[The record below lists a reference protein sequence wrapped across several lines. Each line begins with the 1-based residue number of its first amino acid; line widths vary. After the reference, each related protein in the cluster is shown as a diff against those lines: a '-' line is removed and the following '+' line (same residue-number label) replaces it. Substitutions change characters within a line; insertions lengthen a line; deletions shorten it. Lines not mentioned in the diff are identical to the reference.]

1 MKRKLLF
8 TGAVFIVG
16 VCICIIA
23 YAMNWSSGVNVNT
36 RNLENKLTH
45 NLVQEQGQVKDL
57 IDFSYDTVHIFE
69 PYQPKESMEL
79 QIGFKFK
86 GLKETVSE
94 GMMNILFLNNNSPVA
109 YLYGYPSNTGYYI
122 ELPVGTY
129 TKIEL
134 DEMSYTATKC
144 EVGNSAGTP
153 QTYNK
158 YVFDKN

>member
-1 MKRKLLF
+1 
-8 TGAVFIVG
+8 
-16 VCICIIA
+16 
-23 YAMNWSSGVNVNT
+23 MNWSSVVNVNT
-36 RNLENKLTH
+36 RNLENKLAH
-45 NLVQEQGQVKDL
+45 NLVQGQGQVKDL

-94 GMMNILFLNNNSPVA
+94 GMMNILFLNNNSSVA

-122 ELPVGTY
+122 QLPVGTY
-129 TKIEL
+129 TKTEL
-134 DEMSYTATKC
+134 DEMSYTATTC

-158 YVFDKN
+158 YVFGNN